1 MHVPNLDHFAL
12 KLKKWGNKRESSQ
25 CEHVET
31 EDVCQIASGYSR
43 ILFEWVKW
51 DSQKDGKNNI
61 WLAPSSQD
69 QCTKSFAWL
78 GWEGRRATID
88 FLPPSIRW
96 TYSCTLQRS
105 SHNVKERQSNRTS
118 EKFHVSC
125 KELSHSSWEWKSRD
139 FHVEDHDGR
148 EKAIQID
155 NETSHLAPLGMHNH
169 RKTAFS

>member
-1 MHVPNLDHFAL
+1 MHVPNLDHFSP
-12 KLKKWGNKRESSQ
+12 KLNIWGKKRESSQ

-31 EDVCQIASGYSR
+31 EKVGQIASGYSR

-61 WLAPSSQD
+61 WLEPLSQD
-69 QCTKSFAWL
+69 QCTKHFAWL
-78 GWEGRRATID
+78 GWEGRATIV
-88 FLPPSIRW
+88 FLPPSLRW

-118 EKFHVSC
+118 EKFHGSY
-125 KELSHSSWEWKSRD
+125 KELVHSSWEWKSRD
-139 FHVEDHDGR
+139 FHAEDHDGR
-148 EKAIQID
+148 EKAIHID
-155 NETSHLAPLGMHNH
+155 NETSHLAPQDMHNH